1 MPYSFNLLTFILLY
15 SLQVAVHA
23 LLKAKKCLARE
34 RKLIVICI
42 NPYTNAMV
50 VVSSAICSALP
61 VS

>member
-23 LLKAKKCLARE
+23 LLKAKTCFVCDRTP
-34 RKLIVICI
+34 IVICI
-42 NPYTNAMV
+42 NPYTNEMV

>member
-1 MPYSFNLLTFILLY
+1 MFCSFNLLTFIWLY

-42 NPYTNAMV
+42 NPYTKEMV

>member
-1 MPYSFNLLTFILLY
+1 MLLY
-15 SLQVAVHA
+15 SHRGVVHA
-23 LLKAKKCLARE
+23 LLKVKTCIARDG
-34 RKLIVICI
+34 KPIVICV

>member
-1 MPYSFNLLTFILLY
+1 MLLY
-15 SLQVAVHA
+15 SRQGVVHA

-42 NPYTNAMV
+42 NPYTNEMV

>member
-34 RKLIVICI
+34 RIVICI
-42 NPYTNAMV
+42 NPYTNEMV